1 MDLPVKPDYYLIIDL
16 EATCC
21 DQGSVPRRE
30 METIEI
36 GAVMVDAASL
46 AVVDEFQTFI
56 RPVRHPQLTDFCRG
70 LTTIKQKQVDD
81 APTYPEAIES
91 LQDWMRHYPNYLF
104 CSWGDY
110 DKGQFEQDCQYHRVA
125 YPFASGHLN
134 IKKQFSETQGL
145 KKKYGMA
152 GALRVV
158 GLSLEGCHHRGIDD
172 ARNMAKLMPYIVVPK
187 IVVQKK

>member
-1 MDLPVKPDYYLIIDL
+1 MDLPAKPDYYLIIDL

-36 GAVMVDAASL
+36 GAVLVDATSL

-56 RPVRHPQLTDFCRG
+56 RPVRHPQLTDFCRE
-70 LTTIKQKQVDD
+70 LTTIKQEQVDN

-91 LQDWMRHYPNYLF
+91 LQGWMRHYPNYLF

-134 IKKQFSETQGL
+134 IKKQFSATQGH

-152 GALRVV
+152 KALSLV
-158 GLSLEGCHHRGIDD
+158 GLTLEGSHHRGIDD
-172 ARNMAKLMPYIVVPK
+172 ARNMAKLMPYIVDLEK
-187 IVVQKK
+187 